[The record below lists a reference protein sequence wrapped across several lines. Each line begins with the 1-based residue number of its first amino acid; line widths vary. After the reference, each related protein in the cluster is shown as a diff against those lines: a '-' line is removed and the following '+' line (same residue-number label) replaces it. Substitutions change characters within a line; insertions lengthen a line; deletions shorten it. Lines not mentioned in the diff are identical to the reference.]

1 MPQESPSGYE
11 QLHFP
16 SVCPLWIE
24 KMLLKEYVKKF
35 LALEDLGN
43 DVVVVRSLEEL
54 VNFEDVDMVQ
64 FF

>member
-1 MPQESPSGYE
+1 MPQESPSEYE

-16 SVCPLWIE
+16 SVYPLWIE
-24 KMLLKEYVKKF
+24 KMLLKEYIKKF
-35 LALEDLGN
+35 LALEDLSN

>member
-1 MPQESPSGYE
+1 
-11 QLHFP
+11 
-16 SVCPLWIE
+16 
-24 KMLLKEYVKKF
+24 MLLKEYVKKF